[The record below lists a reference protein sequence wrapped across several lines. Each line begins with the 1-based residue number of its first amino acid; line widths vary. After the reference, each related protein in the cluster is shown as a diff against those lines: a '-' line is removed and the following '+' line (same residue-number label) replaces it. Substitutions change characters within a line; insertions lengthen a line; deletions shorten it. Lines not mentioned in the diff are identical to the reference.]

1 LGWVNYAGNKAR
13 LGRLGLEFGG
23 LHQANMA
30 CERCFV
36 RSMLIEIR
44 YPIELTVYGLAQMS

>member
-13 LGRLGLEFGG
+13 LGRLGPEFGG